1 MKIINVLEEK
11 EVLTTSDNVEDFCNL
26 IICLT
31 SVARKALQSQNLSE
45 NDRVIIDKEKE
56 KIISAIGKL
65 ADMLELEKDLAEENI
80 TTEKKK
86 SKQKK
91 KPILKENVIESNLL
105 EDVISNLKF
114 YNIIERINSMVE
126 SYSKICADLEY
137 DQNNKIYLDLIK
149 IENILTDIESTVACE
164 LNNGME
170 QIK

>member
-1 MKIINVLEEK
+1 M
-11 EVLTTSDNVEDFCNL
+11 TTSDNVEDFCNL

-31 SVARKALQSQNLSE
+31 SVARKAIQSQNLSE
-45 NDRVIIDKEKE
+45 NDRVIIDEEKE

-65 ADMLELEKDLAEENI
+65 ADTLELEKDLAEENI

-86 SKQKK
+86 SKKK
-91 KPILKENVIESNLL
+91 KPILKEDIIVSNLS

-114 YNIIERINSMVE
+114 YNIIDRINIIKE
-126 SYSKICADLEY
+126 SYDKICLDLAY
-137 DQNNKIYLDLIK
+137 DQNNKIYLGLIK

-164 LNNGME
+164 IKDGME